1 LVAFGFL
8 GLPIARRLEVET
20 AAAAAGRPTA
30 RRGPHFSPQAPIAA
44 TISANPYRRNPSR
57 RNTRTPQI
65 PHAAMALTLADV
77 HRIAHLARIEI
88 DATAAAEV
96 HRKLEAI
103 FAMINELQAVDT
115 TGIVPMAHA
124 QDVMLPLR
132 EDRVSDTDQHA
143 LFQSVAPA
151 VEDGLYLVPR
161 VVE

>member
-1 LVAFGFL
+1 
-8 GLPIARRLEVET
+8 
-20 AAAAAGRPTA
+20 
-30 RRGPHFSPQAPIAA
+30 
-44 TISANPYRRNPSR
+44 
-57 RNTRTPQI
+57 
-65 PHAAMALTLADV
+65 MALTLADV
-77 HRIAHLARIEI
+77 HRLAHLARIEI
-88 DATAAAEV
+88 DATAAADV
-96 HRKLEAI
+96 HHKLEAI

-132 EDRVSDTDQHA
+132 ADVVSDHDQHA